1 MSDYV
6 KATNFYAKDA
16 LLTGNPDK
24 LIKGAEIDAE
34 YNAIAT
40 AVASKANLN
49 SPNFTGTPTV
59 PTAPA
64 ITNTTQAASTAYV
77 TTALANAQANVDIT
91 GGDIDGV
98 DITGGTITGL
108 ATDLAVADGGTGRST
123 LTAKSLLVGNGTDAV
138 NFVAPS
144 TAGNVLTSNGTDWT
158 SATPLGG
165 VGNGQ
170 SWSDVTGSR
179 SLGTTYT
186 NSTGKPIMVAVSNY
200 NGGANGVFLN
210 IIVGGV
216 TVLTNGG
223 WPGGA
228 NAMYAT
234 GTVIVPDGVSYSA
247 TNSGLGGL
255 NKWVELR

>member
-59 PTAPA
+59 PTAPSS
-64 ITNTTQAASTAYV
+64 TNTTQAASTAYV

-91 GGDIDGV
+91 GGTIDNV

-108 ATDLAVADGGTGRST
+108 DTDLAVADGGLGRST
-123 LTAKSLLVGNGTDAV
+123 LTAKSLLVGNGTNPVD
-138 NFVAPS
+138 FIAPS

-158 SATPLGG
+158 SAPLAFDKSLSTNGYQKFPGG
-165 VGNGQ
+165 LIIQWGTTNSLGSQVITFPIAFTTAVFQIHRTNVNQ
-170 SWSDVTGSR
+170 SGSGGSESLLSSISVTGFTISQK
-179 SLGTTYT
+179 GFDTYT
-186 NSTGKPIMVAVSNY
+186 
-200 NGGANGVFLN
+200 GAQTYYWLAIG
-210 IIVGGV
+210 
-216 TVLTNGG
+216 
-223 WPGGA
+223 
-228 NAMYAT
+228 Y
-234 GTVIVPDGVSYSA
+234 
-247 TNSGLGGL
+247 
-255 NKWVELR
+255 